1 MAEIT
6 RAELKWLLRLQKVID
21 ACPSERLGFYTIGD
35 SEVVLYDKT
44 RDDEINAIADSSN
57 KDFCVIVDELDA
69 GLGVVICFPSNVHA
83 TAG

>member
-6 RAELKWLLRLQKVID
+6 QAELKWLIRLQKVID
-21 ACPSERLGFYTIGD
+21 ACPSKRLGFYTIGD

-44 RDDEINAIADSSN
+44 RDDEINAISDSSN

-69 GLGVVICFPSNVHA
+69 GFGVQLVFPSNVHS